1 MKLVSEQ
8 LEAELLA
15 LTSASEPMA
24 MFKSRSTIFTVED
37 DDRDAEKIVVDII
50 EKVFFSSLVGFSVLA
65 GFSLLKE
72 RLNKNNSFFN
82 IVLCDKEI
90 FQ

>member
-1 MKLVSEQ
+1 
-8 LEAELLA
+8 
-15 LTSASEPMA
+15 MA

-65 GFSLLKE
+65 GFSLLNE